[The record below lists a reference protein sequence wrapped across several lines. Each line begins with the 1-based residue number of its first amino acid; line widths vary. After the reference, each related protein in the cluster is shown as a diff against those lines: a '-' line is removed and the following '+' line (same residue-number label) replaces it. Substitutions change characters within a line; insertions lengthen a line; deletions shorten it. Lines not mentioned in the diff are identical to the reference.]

1 MEKGKS
7 RKKKRKD
14 GHLKESVPS
23 AEETQALPFFTK
35 ARVALALAIVKT
47 KPAGLSGREN
57 AEALARKLRSRDE
70 SWKEKAEG
78 LQQEVLRLRQQLLL
92 ARVTSYTKS
101 TVKEDGPD
109 SALENVSQ
117 DLFDPSCDSE
127 TPDLLEV
134 DPQPGLQPPSGHP
147 GGLWDSVLNPNMQ
160 FLQSLCSLYR
170 VKGNSR
176 ALEAL
181 WFSPDGGA
189 ASVLTDS
196 VCQLLDSVVAA
207 CRNPPLLGPCD
218 LVLQACQ
225 VAAGAMDLFSSQM
238 MPSVEFM
245 GHVEESLREL
255 TGLLLNHN
263 HESSTLQAAERLME
277 YLITLGSS
285 SMSKSFLIRHI
296 LAQISALADRL
307 WQAFQ
312 ENSGLDTFPVDQYQ
326 NSCHLFW
333 IVEKLL
339 QKSKVEVDSE
349 QAGFLSHLLHRV
361 FLLSEEFPL
370 FSICMWRIAGLLT
383 SSDKSEAGSP
393 RPEVCEG
400 GLRQQK

>member
-1 MEKGKS
+1 MCVLVCVNAS
-7 RKKKRKD
+7 ALNLIPTPT
-14 GHLKESVPS
+14 HITSPS
-23 AEETQALPFFTK
+23 GFFIL
-35 ARVALALAIVKT
+35 RILALALAIVKT

-101 TVKEDGPD
+101 PD

-263 HESSTLQAAERLME
+263 HESSTSCRPEADDVDIFPSVNMLHTFWFC
-277 YLITLGSS
+277 TLLYSVLPG
-285 SMSKSFLIRHI
+285 
-296 LAQISALADRL
+296 
-307 WQAFQ
+307 Q